1 MSKRSNR
8 SNRKPAP
15 KPTNRSKRRPA
26 PKKTFPMWGWI
37 VLGIVLVVAIGA
49 TIITLGNKPA
59 ATGLAANI
67 SIEQAS
73 QLRDEGAFILDVRE
87 PDEWVNF
94 HIPGSTLIPLGEL
107 PDRLSEIP
115 TGQKIVVV
123 CNSGNRSKPGRDI
136 LLEAGFGEV
145 TSMNGGVTGWKEQGL
160 PFVTGE

>member
-1 MSKRSNR
+1 MSKRAKPSKQKPAGKPTNR
-8 SNRKPAP
+8 DKRKPAP
-15 KPTNRSKRRPA
+15 KPA
-26 PKKTFPMWGWI
+26 MPMWGWI
-37 VLGIVLVVAIGA
+37 LLGIVVVVAVGA
-49 TIITLGNKPA
+49 FILTQGNKPE

-67 SIEQAS
+67 SIEQAT

-115 TGQKIVVV
+115 TDKKIVVV

-136 LLEAGFGEV
+136 LLQAGFSKV
-145 TSMNGGVTGWKEQGL
+145 TSMTGGVSGWKSRGL
-160 PFVTGE
+160 PIVTGQ

>member
-1 MSKRSNR
+1 MSKRSNPGKQIPAGKPI
-8 SNRKPAP
+8 NRG
-15 KPTNRSKRRPA
+15 KRRPA
-26 PKKTFPMWGWI
+26 PKKIFPVWGWI
-37 VLGIVLVVAIGA
+37 VLGIVLVAAVGTAIFLQA
-49 TIITLGNKPA
+49 NKPA

-67 SIEQAS
+67 SIEQAA

-115 TGQKIVVV
+115 SGQKIVVV

-136 LLEAGFGEV
+136 LLDAGFPEV
-145 TSMNGGVTGWKEQGL
+145 TSMDGGVSGWKAQGL
-160 PFVTGE
+160 PIVTGQ

>member
-1 MSKRSNR
+1 MSKKPNQ
-8 SNRKPAP
+8 NKRKPAP
-15 KPTNRSKRRPA
+15 KQTNSSKRKPT
-26 PKKTFPMWGWI
+26 PKTTFPMWGWI
-37 VLGIVLVVAIGA
+37 FLAVVLVVVVGT

-67 SIEQAS
+67 SIEQAA

-115 TGQKIVVV
+115 TGEKIVVV

-136 LLEAGFGEV
+136 LLDAGFGEV
-145 TSMNGGVTGWKEQGL
+145 TSMNGGVSGWKTQGL
-160 PFVTGE
+160 PIVTGE